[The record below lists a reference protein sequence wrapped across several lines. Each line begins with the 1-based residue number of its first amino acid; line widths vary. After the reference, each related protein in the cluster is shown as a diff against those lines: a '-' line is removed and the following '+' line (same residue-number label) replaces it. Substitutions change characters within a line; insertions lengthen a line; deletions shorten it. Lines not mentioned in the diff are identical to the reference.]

1 METISNA
8 ATAAA
13 NAAAKAVWGDSTAQK
28 EPVSGAKGDVSKG
41 EPYDAGNL
49 EPRRQEQ
56 VEQSL
61 EGHHV
66 DTAPTPHPREDT
78 TALQSDTRDPAK
90 VPHNE
95 SELHQVDTTTPGLAS
110 KPSEPSKPSAL
121 ESYDSRPS
129 EAIDSRPTEH
139 TPLNDNRNQGR
150 DNIAESKVPELK
162 AAGSTVPEV
171 KLPESTISETKVPD
185 TKIPEARSSEPSS
198 LESTSSINKTESE
211 DSKGTGT
218 EYVRTTGLA
227 ADGGNFDATLP
238 GAGRE
243 ADRLMEEKGIAHD
256 GGEGSHSDKGKD
268 KPSLGE
274 RIKAKLHKH

>member
-8 ATAAA
+8 AT
-13 NAAAKAVWGDSTAQK
+13 AAAKAVWGDSTAQK

-49 EPRRQEQ
+49 EPGRQEQ

-61 EGHHV
+61 EGRHV
-66 DTAPTPHPREDT
+66 DTAPIPYPREDT

-90 VPHNE
+90 GPRNE
-95 SELHQVDTTTPGLAS
+95 SELQHVGTTTPG
-110 KPSEPSKPSAL
+110 PTSKPSAL

-129 EAIDSRPTEH
+129 EGFDSRPTEH
-139 TPLNDNRNQGR
+139 TPLNDNREQGR
-150 DNIAESKVPELK
+150 DQIPEAKAPELK
-162 AAGSTVPEV
+162 TPGETVPET
-171 KLPESTISETKVPD
+171 KFPESNLSETKVPD
-185 TKIPEARSSEPSS
+185 TEIPGAKASEPSS
-198 LESTSSINKTESE
+198 LEPTSSISKTKSE
-211 DSKGTGT
+211 DSEESKGTGQ

-227 ADGGNFDATLP
+227 ADGGNFDATKP

-243 ADRLMEEKGIAHD
+243 ADRLMEEKGIHHD
-256 GGEGSHSDKGKD
+256 GGDSSHSDKKD